1 MNIIV
6 RVEYQLAEAE
16 DGRHATE
23 EKIRGALKR
32 AFLDIKEIG
41 GGTFLPTMTCDIEFE
56 GVLADKDPIQ

>member
-23 EKIRGALKR
+23 EKIRGAVKR
-32 AFLDIKEIG
+32 AFLDIKELG
-41 GGTFLPTMTCDIEFE
+41 GGIFLPTMTCDIEFE
-56 GVLADKDPIQ
+56 GVLPDKDPIQ